1 MFNRNNYPS
10 APGPFGSRPDAGRA
24 PPQNPYGQAP
34 GGARYEPVPRGYGA
48 APRSNDSDTVMTDAY
63 GNSRG
68 YGAPQPPAERQL
80 PARPPAGRPQSGAV
94 WTLRP
99 AKSPDNTYTFGN
111 LVAVSAQE
119 FPPSRDGTD
128 LLLLVN
134 DLYVFSARPL
144 NGFPPGQI
152 SMSDP
157 QRTWAGV
164 AFTDTVKVQMYD
176 PFSQGGQAY
185 LGSADIEVGFAGKK
199 RVETPYDQDELAGA
213 VIKNFENQIFA
224 PGQKIL
230 MDHKSIPLILTV
242 KTVQLM
248 DLTTEKPGTS
258 SSAVSTEPTARGI
271 LTRHSLINFFK
282 DARTGI
288 NLKASNRRPAAN
300 SIIQP
305 DFKFEDMGIGGLDS
319 EFSTIFRRAF
329 ASRIF
334 PPGLIDKLGIQHVK
348 GILLYGPPGTGKTLI
363 ARQIGKMLNAREPK
377 VINGP
382 EVLNKY
388 VGQSEENI
396 RKLFAD
402 AEKEYKE
409 KGDESG
415 LHIIIFDELDA
426 VCKQRGSGAG
436 GGTGVGDSVVNQLL
450 SKLDGVDQLNNIL
463 LIGMTNRMDM
473 IDDALLR
480 PGRLE
485 VHMEISLPDEKG
497 RVQILKI
504 HTQKMRTNDVMDSDV
519 DLEELAHLT
528 KNFSG
533 AEIGGLVKSASS
545 FAFSRHVKV
554 GTMAGISD
562 DIVNMKVNRAD
573 FLHALDEVKPAF
585 GVSEEEL
592 ATCIQYGII
601 HFSPSI
607 NEILREGELFVK
619 QVGKA
624 NSTPLFSVLLHG
636 PPASGKTALAARIAL
651 DSGFPFIKLIS
662 PEDMVGF
669 SEGAKVQHISKVFN
683 DAYKSPTS
691 VVVVDN
697 IERIIDWVPIGPRF
711 SNTVLQ
717 TVMVFLRKQPAKGRR
732 LLILAT
738 TTERAVLKQLDLYN
752 SFNSDI
758 MVPTVNTPDELRYV
772 LEQSGS
778 FNPQEVQQSIE
789 GISGISE
796 DTRIGVGVKRV
807 LLGIETA
814 KQDVDKVGRFTRVIT
829 RAIDEE
835 NVFQ

>member
-1 MFNRNNYPS
+1 MFNRNMPS
-10 APGPFGSRPDAGRA
+10 VPNPFSSRASREGYGTP
-24 PPQNPYGQAP
+24 GQAHGHP
-34 GGARYEPVPRGYGA
+34 QYRYESGSPMPGYGG
-48 APRSNDSDTVMTDAY
+48 S
-63 GNSRG
+63 
-68 YGAPQPPAERQL
+68 PQPPSRA
-80 PARPPAGRPQSGAV
+80 PAGSGRA

-99 AKSPDNTYTFGN
+99 AKSPDNSYTFGN
-111 LVAVSAQE
+111 LVAVSTQDI
-119 FPPSRDGTD
+119 PPSRDGVD

-144 NGFPPGQI
+144 DGFPPGHI

-164 AFTDTVKVQMYD
+164 AFTDSVKVQIYD

-199 RVETPYDQDELAGA
+199 RVETPYDQDELANY

-230 MDHKSIPLILTV
+230 MDHKSIPLLLTI
-242 KTVQLM
+242 KTVQRV
-248 DLTTEKPGTS
+248 DLSSEKGDLEGGRVETDP
-258 SSAVSTEPTARGI
+258 VARGI
-271 LTRHSLINFFK
+271 LTRHSQIAFFK

-300 SIIQP
+300 SIITP

-334 PPGLIDKLGIQHVK
+334 PPGLVEKLGIQHVK
-348 GILLYGPPGTGKTLI
+348 GLLLYGPPGTGKTLI

-377 VINGP
+377 IINGP
-382 EVLNKY
+382 EVLNKF

-396 RKLFAD
+396 RKMFAD

-409 KGDESG
+409 KGEESG

-463 LIGMTNRMDM
+463 LIGMTNRKDM
-473 IDDALLR
+473 IDEALLR

-485 VHMEISLPDEKG
+485 VHMEISLPDEHG
-497 RVQILKI
+497 RSQILKI
-504 HTQKMRTNDVMDSDV
+504 HTQKMRDNNVMDTDV
-519 DLEELAHLT
+519 DLAELALMT

-533 AEIGGLVKSASS
+533 AEIAGLVKSASS
-545 FAFSRHVKV
+545 FAFTRHVKV
-554 GTMAGISD
+554 GTMAGISND
-562 DIVNMKVNRAD
+562 VADMKVNRAD
-573 FLHALDEVKPAF
+573 FHHALDEVQPAF

-592 ATCIQYGII
+592 SSRIQYGII
-601 HFSPSI
+601 HYSLAI
-607 NEILREGELFVK
+607 NEILKEGELFVK
-619 QVGKA
+619 QVGE
-624 NSTPLFSVLLHG
+624 STPLFSVLLHG
-636 PPASGKTALAARIAL
+636 PTASGKTALAARIAI

-669 SEGAKVQHISKVFN
+669 SEMAKVQHISKVFD
-683 DAYKSPTS
+683 DAYKSRTS

-717 TVMVFLRKQPAKGRR
+717 TLMVFLRKQPSKERR

-738 TTERAVLKQLDLYN
+738 STERAVLKQLDIYN

-758 MVPTVNTPDELRYV
+758 MVPNVMSYQEL
-772 LEQSGS
+772 QHIMQNSGA
-778 FNPQEVQQSIE
+778 FEPEEINQALRSIG
-789 GISGISE
+789 GIAE
-796 DTRIGVGVKRV
+796 DKTIGVGIKKI

-814 KQDVDKVGRFTRVIT
+814 KQDTDKVGRFVRVIN
-829 RAIDEE
+829 RAIEE
-835 NVFQ
+835 ERTFT